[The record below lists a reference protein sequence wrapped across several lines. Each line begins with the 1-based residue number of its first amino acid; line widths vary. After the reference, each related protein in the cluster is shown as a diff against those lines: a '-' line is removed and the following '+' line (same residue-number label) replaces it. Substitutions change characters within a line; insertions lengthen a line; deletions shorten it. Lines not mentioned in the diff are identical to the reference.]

1 MIGAGA
7 RLFRNRSFRAL
18 WLGQFVSIFGDRLH
32 YLALL
37 ALIMERARD
46 PRNPAPE
53 LALVPAVSFLPT
65 ILIAPLAGAL
75 VDTWNTRTVLLVSDF
90 IRGCLVLLIIPAA
103 AHGGLPAALVL
114 IFLLYVANSFF
125 LPARSAI
132 LPDLVDPGELT
143 EANSLATLAGV
154 AATITGAALGG
165 ILVERAG
172 WRWGFGIDALT
183 YFVSVGFLAAM
194 RPRRHERR
202 PRPDTW
208 SGIYTGLAHDVR
220 EGARLTLG
228 NGVVLGSI
236 LALVLL
242 WVAGGALHVAGTVLL
257 RRRMSEFVSG
267 TGGILSAIGFGM
279 VAGTLLT
286 AWLGRRL
293 PARLSIAAGLAGTGV
308 MLALFARAGSFPEL
322 AAVAF
327 VAGIFVALLLVTTE
341 SLVQSAVGPEARGRV
356 FALRDFSTR
365 VAVLA
370 AAGCL
375 GVALGRGWLTPE
387 WTVAGAGI
395 LLVAAGVGGMFLW
408 RGAALPRQQ

>member
-1 MIGAGA
+1 MKGASA

-65 ILIAPLAGAL
+65 ILIVPLAGAL
-75 VDTWNTRTVLLVSDF
+75 VDSWNTRTVLLVSDF
-90 IRGCLVLLIIPAA
+90 IRGCLVLLMIPAA
-103 AHGGLPAALVL
+103 LNGGLPAALALV
-114 IFLLYVANSFF
+114 FLLYFANSFF

-132 LPDLVDPGELT
+132 LPDIVEEGDLV

-154 AATITGAALGG
+154 AATIAGAALGG

-172 WRWGFGIDALT
+172 WRWGFAFDAAT
-183 YFVSVGFLAAM
+183 YFVSVGFLAAV
-194 RPRRHERR
+194 RPRTHERR
-202 PRPDTW
+202 PLPATW
-208 SGIYTGLAHDVR
+208 TGVYRAVAGDVR
-220 EGARLTLG
+220 EGARLTLT
-228 NGVVLGSI
+228 NRAVLGPI

-242 WVAGGALHVAGTVLL
+242 WAAGGALHVAGTVLL
-257 RRRMSEFVSG
+257 RQRMSAFFSG
-267 TGGILSAIGFGM
+267 TGGVLAAIGFGM
-279 VAGTLLT
+279 VAGTLFT
-286 AWLGRRL
+286 AWGGRL
-293 PARLSIAAGLAGTGV
+293 WPARLLIAIGLGGTGV
-308 MLALFARAGSFPEL
+308 ALAIFTRAASFPAL

-327 VAGIFVALLLVTTE
+327 TAGIFVAVLLVTTE
-341 SLVQSAVGPEARGRV
+341 SAVQRAVGPGARGRV

-370 AAGCL
+370 SAGLL
-375 GVALGRGWLTPE
+375 GISLGRGWLAPE
-387 WTVAGAGI
+387 SVVAGAGVM
-395 LLVAAGVGGMFLW
+395 LVAAGV
-408 RGAALPRQQ
+408 AALVGWKR

>member
-7 RLFRNRSFRAL
+7 RLFRNKSFRAL

-37 ALIMERARD
+37 ALIMERAHD
-46 PRNPAPE
+46 PLNPAPE

-75 VDTWNTRTVLLVSDF
+75 VDSWNTRIVLVVSDL
-90 IRGCLVLLIIPAA
+90 IRGCLVLLIVPAA
-103 AHGGLPAALVL
+103 VHGGLPAALAVV
-114 IFLLYVANSFF
+114 FLLYLANSFF

-132 LPDLVDPGELT
+132 LPDVVDSHELV

-154 AATITGAALGG
+154 TATIAGAALGG

-183 YFVSVGFLAAM
+183 YFVSAGFLAAM
-194 RPRRHERR
+194 TPREHERR
-202 PRPDTW
+202 PRPEKW
-208 SGIYTGLAHDVR
+208 SGIYRALARDVS

-228 NGVVLGSI
+228 NRGVFGPI

-257 RRRMSEFVSG
+257 SRRMSGFVSG
-267 TGGILSAIGFGM
+267 TGGLLSALGFGM

-293 PARLSIAAGLAGTGV
+293 PARLLIAVGLAGTGV
-308 MLALFARAGSFPEL
+308 MLVLFSRAGSFPEL
-322 AAVAF
+322 LGVAF
-327 VAGIFVALLLVTTE
+327 AAGIFVALLLVTTE
-341 SLVQSAVGPEARGRV
+341 SAVQGAVGPAARGRV

-370 AAGCL
+370 AAGVL
-375 GVALGRGWLTPE
+375 GVALGGGWLTPE
-387 WTVAGAGI
+387 WTVAGAGV
-395 LLVAAGVGGMFLW
+395 LLVAAGIAGLFLW
-408 RGAALPRQQ
+408 RR